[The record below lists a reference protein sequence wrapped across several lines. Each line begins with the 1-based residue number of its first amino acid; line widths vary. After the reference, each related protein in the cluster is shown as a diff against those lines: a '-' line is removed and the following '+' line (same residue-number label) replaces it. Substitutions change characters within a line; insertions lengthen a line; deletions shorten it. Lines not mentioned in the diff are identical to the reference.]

1 MADKGKRLQKI
12 LLKICLKGQLRP
24 VESLEEAH
32 IISIE
37 NKQCVHQTALVCKD
51 HYKIM
56 IEEGH
61 TFPSD
66 IVHFLVFANLRNEWN
81 IERRFFTNV
90 TGVMRRAPKK
100 VNFFEKKKQF

>member
-12 LLKICLKGQLRP
+12 LVKKVLKGQLKP

-32 IISIE
+32 VILIE

-51 HYKIM
+51 QYKKM
-56 IEEGH
+56 IEEGR

-66 IVHFLVFANLRNEWN
+66 IVHFLVFANPR
-81 IERRFFTNV
+81 ID
-90 TGVMRRAPKK
+90 GI
-100 VNFFEKKKQF
+100 